1 MKIGIITASY
11 NRPDLL
17 RRCIDSVRSQ
27 SYSNWVMYVVDDCS
41 IVNIDELSDMYR
53 DPRLSLQKLPQNV
66 GANHVRNVALA
77 RALHDGCDAIF
88 LLDDDDF
95 LTEHAL
101 QNMVDQTQAYPN
113 ESWFVFNIEGYQRVL
128 EPYTFIQQPFSF
140 DYISDYLL
148 GKKVR
153 SDKSHLIRAD
163 AVRHIRFSTQVRNG
177 DEWTFFLQ
185 IAKRHQCMALP
196 NIVKVVDYQND
207 GLSVALS
214 GRQYTFQKICL
225 DMKKPV
231 LCWYYRP
238 LLRRA
243 ATRSLQSVFRFPVR
257 LLLLAWQQ
265 CQYLLASR
273 QR

>member
-41 IVNIDELSDMYR
+41 TVNIDELSDMYR

-101 QNMVDQTQAYPN
+101 QNMIDQTQAYPN
-113 ESWFVFNIEGYQRVL
+113 ENIFEV
-128 EPYTFIQQPFSF
+128 
-140 DYISDYLL
+140 
-148 GKKVR
+148 
-153 SDKSHLIRAD
+153 
-163 AVRHIRFSTQVRNG
+163 
-177 DEWTFFLQ
+177 
-185 IAKRHQCMALP
+185 
-196 NIVKVVDYQND
+196 
-207 GLSVALS
+207 
-214 GRQYTFQKICL
+214 
-225 DMKKPV
+225 
-231 LCWYYRP
+231 
-238 LLRRA
+238 
-243 ATRSLQSVFRFPVR
+243 
-257 LLLLAWQQ
+257 
-265 CQYLLASR
+265 
-273 QR
+273 